1 MKQRKGET
9 ENQKERRTS
18 IALQCCYSV
27 DVERIIEPENPVT
40 AEMNRRR
47 KFSSFVSEQYCL
59 LMYYVYLGF

>member
-27 DVERIIEPENPVT
+27 DVKRIIEPENPVT
-40 AEMNRRR
+40 
-47 KFSSFVSEQYCL
+47 VDEQKKKI
-59 LMYYVYLGF
+59 